1 MRANIM
7 DFNAVKVEVSMVYI
21 HFRKKDYS
29 LI

>member
-21 HFRKKDYS
+21 KLCEKDYS
-29 LI
+29 LT